1 MNSYLWNRILWY
13 ISKRERC
20 EKEVQ
25 DYLKRIS
32 KFSAKGG
39 SASGEKA
46 QISKEESE
54 EIIEKLIKLD
64 FLNED
69 RFTRAYVHDSY
80 QLKNKGKNR
89 IKQELKN
96 RRIDEL
102 TIEKYLNEIES
113 SDEEDKARDFAKKR
127 HELIK
132 NLPQET
138 QKRRLFGSLV
148 RRGYQPHLAFK
159 IIDEILKIR

>member
-1 MNSYLWNRILWY
+1 MSGYLWNRILWY

-20 EKEVQ
+20 EKEIR
-25 DYLKRIS
+25 DYIANKIRNS
-32 KFSAKGG
+32 KFEIRN
-39 SASGEKA
+39 EKE
-46 QISKEESE
+46 QIE
-54 EIIEKLIKLD
+54 EIINKLTKLD

-96 RRIDEL
+96 KRIDEL

-132 NLPQET
+132 NLPQEA
-138 QKRRLFGSLV
+138 QKRRLFGALV